1 MITGESITRIEGI
14 EPFAEDRKGLR
25 RLAQHHA
32 LDVLRDHDRSVP

>member
-25 RLAQHHA
+25 RLAEHDA
-32 LDVLRDHDRSVP
+32 VDVLRYHDRPLP